1 MNYGNGEPMAKQQ
14 DKSVF
19 PRTILFI
26 CGGVAKRL
34 RQ

>member
-1 MNYGNGEPMAKQQ
+1 MNYGDGGPMARQQ

-19 PRTILFI
+19 PLTILFI